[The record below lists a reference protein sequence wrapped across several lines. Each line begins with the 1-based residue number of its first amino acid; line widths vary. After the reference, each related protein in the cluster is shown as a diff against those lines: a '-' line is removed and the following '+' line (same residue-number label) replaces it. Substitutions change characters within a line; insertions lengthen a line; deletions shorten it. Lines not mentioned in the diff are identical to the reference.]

1 MKDKSLK
8 DEVHYVLQ
16 RFYNDENEWV
26 QVFSFDTKKLAE
38 SEKRNVIKT
47 EKRLGMTVSKYRI
60 VKYTTKK
67 EVIK

>member
-26 QVFSFDTKKLAE
+26 PVFSFDTKKLAE

-67 EVIK
+67 EVVK

>member
-47 EKRLGMTVSKYRI
+47 EKRLGMTASKYRI

-67 EVIK
+67 EVVK

>member
-16 RFYNDENEWV
+16 RFYNDENEWD

-60 VKYTTKK
+60 VKYITKK
-67 EVIK
+67 EVVK